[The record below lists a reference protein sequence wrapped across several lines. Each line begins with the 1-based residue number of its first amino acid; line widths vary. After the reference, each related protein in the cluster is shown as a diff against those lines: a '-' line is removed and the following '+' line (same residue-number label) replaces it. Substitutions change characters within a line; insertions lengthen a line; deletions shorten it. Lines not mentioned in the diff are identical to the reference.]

1 MSKSFKNGGGFSL
14 GFRIIPS
21 DFRILM
27 VPTTNHCPKASKRL
41 EESHGGGGS
50 QLSWKSVKLVVIW
63 KALIW
68 INDCINWAAVAGSSH
83 TKSLSTKKCKQST
96 RSRSVAFWLASKHP
110 PLRAVGVPLGG
121 NGHDSSKWQC
131 RWSMCK
137 NLSGTQSTDGKII
150 WIMNWI
156 NDWLVQKGT
165 RPNWPCFTLTS
176 RLLRGCRLQWGVSS
190 FWNTPGWF
198 LGREIITKSAAIP
211 GKIRVTCPQS
221 SQWGPQSYVC
231 LDETCFT
238 LVSYWTWYQ

>member
-1 MSKSFKNGGGFSL
+1 M

-121 NGHDSSKWQC
+121 NGHGSSKWQC

-165 RPNWPCFTLTS
+165 RPN
-176 RLLRGCRLQWGVSS
+176 
-190 FWNTPGWF
+190 
-198 LGREIITKSAAIP
+198 
-211 GKIRVTCPQS
+211 
-221 SQWGPQSYVC
+221 
-231 LDETCFT
+231 
-238 LVSYWTWYQ
+238 